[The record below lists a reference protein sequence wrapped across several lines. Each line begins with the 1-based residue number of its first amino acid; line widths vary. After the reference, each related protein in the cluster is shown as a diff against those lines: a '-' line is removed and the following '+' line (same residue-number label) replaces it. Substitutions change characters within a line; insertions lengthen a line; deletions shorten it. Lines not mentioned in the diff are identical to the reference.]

1 MSQERACPKHIQALS
16 SILHHFTGHVPRA
29 GLSHLL
35 VLTAIGKLCPEWT
48 DVDACKALNYAFN
61 EEHPECHCEL
71 QDAASVL

>member
-1 MSQERACPKHIQALS
+1 MSQERACPKHYQAFYN
-16 SILHHFTGHVPRA
+16 IFTGHVPRA

-61 EEHPECHCEL
+61 EEHPECHCGL